1 MASIN
6 SITLVGKVIG
16 HPKPH
21 QTKYSKYLEVKLQ
34 TEDTWRSDISKEYK
48 VVTEVHT
55 VRLYGKLA
63 ERTVEE
69 LEPNDKIYV
78 EGSIKTIEKM
88 KHVNVRTFRLMAKRS
103 PGDLLPPDVTIEP
116 QGKWN

>member
-6 SITLVGKVIG
+6 LITLIGKVVG
-16 HPKPH
+16 YPKPH
-21 QTKYSKYLEVKLQ
+21 QTKYSKYLEVQLQ
-34 TEDTWRSDISKEYK
+34 TEDTWKVGQEYK
-48 VVTEVHT
+48 IVPEQHT

-63 ERTVEE
+63 EETIGE
-69 LEPNDKIYV
+69 LEPNDTIYV

-116 QGKWN
+116 KGKWN

>member
-16 HPKPH
+16 LPKPH

-34 TEDTWRSDISKEYK
+34 TEDTWQTGQEYK
-48 VVTEVHT
+48 IVTEVHT

-103 PGDLLPPDVTIEP
+103 PGDLPPPVVTI
-116 QGKWN
+116 WN